1 MDLPEKQGLYDP
13 RNEHD
18 SCGVG
23 FVADIKGRKS
33 HAIVREG
40 LSILV
45 NLDHRGA
52 VGADPLVGDGAGC
65 LIQTPDALLRDWARN
80 EGVDLPEPGRYAV
93 AMCFLPQNE
102 KARAFAVKRLEHF
115 IKVEKQKL
123 VGWRDVPT
131 DTTGLGKAVIER
143 MPVIKMAIVGRGP
156 KLADQ
161 DAFER
166 KILAIRKQTQNPLV
180 DLEKKHKLP
189 GLSQLYM
196 PSFSSRTVVYKGLL
210 LAPQVESFY
219 EDLRNPLT
227 QSALCLVHQRFSTN
241 TFPSWRLAHPYRYI
255 AHNGEINTVRGNV
268 NWMYA
273 RRRTMESDLIGAD
286 LDKMWPIIPH
296 GQSDTACVDNALEL
310 LVNGGYSLSHAMMML
325 IPEAWAGNPLM
336 DTKRKAFYEYHAALM
351 EPWDGPA
358 SIAFTDGRQIGA
370 VLDRNGLRPSR
381 YYVTRDGLVVMA
393 SEAGVLD
400 IPADQVVQKGR
411 LQPGRM
417 FLVDTEQGRIIED
430 EEIKRSISSEQPYRQ
445 WLNEH
450 LVHLADLPEAPK
462 IEP

>member
-65 LIQTPDALLRDWARN
+65 LIQIPDALLRDWARK
-80 EGVDLPEPGRYAV
+80 EGVDLPQPGHYAV
-93 AMCFLPQNE
+93 AMCFLPQDE
-102 KARAFAVKRLEHF
+102 KARAFAIKRLEHF
-115 IKVEKQKL
+115 VKVEKQKL
-123 VGWRDVPT
+123 LGWRDVPT
-131 DTTGLGKAVIER
+131 DITGLGKAVIER

-196 PSFSSRTVVYKGLL
+196 PSFSSRTVLI
-210 LAPQVESFY
+210 S
-219 EDLRNPLT
+219 PL
-227 QSALCLVHQRFSTN
+227 
-241 TFPSWRLAHPYRYI
+241 W
-255 AHNGEINTVRGNV
+255 
-268 NWMYA
+268 
-273 RRRTMESDLIGAD
+273 
-286 LDKMWPIIPH
+286 
-296 GQSDTACVDNALEL
+296 
-310 LVNGGYSLSHAMMML
+310 AM
-325 IPEAWAGNPLM
+325 
-336 DTKRKAFYEYHAALM
+336 KR
-351 EPWDGPA
+351 
-358 SIAFTDGRQIGA
+358 
-370 VLDRNGLRPSR
+370 
-381 YYVTRDGLVVMA
+381 
-393 SEAGVLD
+393 
-400 IPADQVVQKGR
+400 
-411 LQPGRM
+411 
-417 FLVDTEQGRIIED
+417 
-430 EEIKRSISSEQPYRQ
+430 
-445 WLNEH
+445 
-450 LVHLADLPEAPK
+450 
-462 IEP
+462 